1 MNWDKKV
8 ESFFQLTER
17 TQYLFGLSPRRE
29 ELKASVL
36 NLLNEKNADRRRL
49 DELKTEVIAG
59 THALI

>member
-8 ESFFQLTER
+8 ESFFQLTNR
-17 TQYLFGLSPRRE
+17 TQHLFGLSPRHD

-36 NLLNEKNADRRRL
+36 ALLQARNDRERL
-49 DELKTEVIAG
+49 HELQSAVIAG

>member
-8 ESFFQLTER
+8 ESFFQLTDR
-17 TQYLFGLSPRRE
+17 TQYLFGLSPRLE